1 MDIILGRI
9 AKISEGNDIVP
20 VILMHE
26 RFWLNED
33 SEIIMETDETYK
45 KAFKAC
51 CEANGIKVIDVSS
64 NMIAEYKESYQFSY
78 GFSNSA
84 PGEGH
89 MNKTGHRIVAETV
102 YEFINEMEAQ
112 K

>member
-1 MDIILGRI
+1 MQWASKNNILVNQDYEY
-9 AKISEGNDIVP
+9 SD
-20 VILMHE
+20 
-26 RFWLNED
+26 
-33 SEIIMETDETYK
+33 
-45 KAFKAC
+45 
-51 CEANGIKVIDVSS
+51 
-64 NMIAEYKESYQFSY
+64 MIAEYKESYQFSY